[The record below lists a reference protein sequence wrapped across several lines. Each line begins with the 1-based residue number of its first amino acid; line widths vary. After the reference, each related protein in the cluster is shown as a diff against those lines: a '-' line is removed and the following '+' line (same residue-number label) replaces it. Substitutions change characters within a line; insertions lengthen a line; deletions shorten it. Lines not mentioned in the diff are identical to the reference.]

1 MEILAENGLKAD
13 NKGFEENMSRQKE
26 QARRLR
32 KNTESEAWKE
42 ARNLAGIRRKP
53 SLPVMKSFQTREL
66 FLLYSLAM
74 TMSRMSRSYLTG
86 LLFMLREVVRGRRHR
101 IYHFIRSKGPGAIC
115 RKERR
120 HHHPQLPHGRRGF
133 QRGRQCKDGGG
144 CRSKELHSQKPYRNS
159 SSPESSEGSPGHP
172 CPAGRLISQ

>member
-13 NKGFEENMSRQKE
+13 NKGFEENMARQKE

-42 ARNLAGIRRKP
+42 ARNLAGIQKP

-74 TMSRMSRSYLTG
+74 TTGRMSRSYLTG
-86 LLFMLREVVRGRRHR
+86 LLFMLREVVRLPTPD
-101 IYHFIRSKGPGAIC
+101 ISL
-115 RKERR
+115 
-120 HHHPQLPHGRRGF
+120 HPE
-133 QRGRQCKDGGG
+133 QRPRCY
-144 CRSKELHSQKPYRNS
+144 P
-159 SSPESSEGSPGHP
+159 
-172 CPAGRLISQ
+172 